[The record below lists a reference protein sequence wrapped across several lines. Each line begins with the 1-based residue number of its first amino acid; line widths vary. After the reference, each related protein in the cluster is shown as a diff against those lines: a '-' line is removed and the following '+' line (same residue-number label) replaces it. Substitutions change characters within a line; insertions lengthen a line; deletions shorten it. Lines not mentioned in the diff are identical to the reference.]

1 MVIEVIATNREI
13 EMTTAALTIKAS
25 TTTEAIEAAIQFLDM
40 RAHAIELRDMA
51 AAVIDEQ
58 GDQVVAEL
66 HEIDGIAVLWSPVFE
81 YAYVNEAGPGIG
93 DSLLIGNGEC
103 PSPGHAVAWW
113 KLGESPVGLQVEA
126 GQGEDHDTGHI
137 EAVAD
142 ARTVFVAWDSGVKT
156 PAGISALKVI

>member
-13 EMTTAALTIKAS
+13 EMTAALTIKAS
-25 TTTEAIEAAIQFLDM
+25 TTTEEIEAAIPFLDM

-103 PSPGHAVAWW
+103 PDAEHAVRVWR
-113 KLGESPVGLQVEA
+113 GETEA
-126 GQGEDHDTGHI
+126 AE
-137 EAVAD
+137 
-142 ARTVFVAWDSGVKT
+142 
-156 PAGISALKVI
+156 